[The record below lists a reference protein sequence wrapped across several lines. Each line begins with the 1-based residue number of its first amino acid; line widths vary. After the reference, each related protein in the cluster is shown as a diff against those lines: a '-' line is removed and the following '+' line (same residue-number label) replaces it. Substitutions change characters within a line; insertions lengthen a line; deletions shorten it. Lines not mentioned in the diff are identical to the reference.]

1 MTRDAFI
8 EKYASIYEHSPW
20 VAEAAF
26 GAADIQAA
34 MRDVVDG
41 AGRDAQLQLIRNH
54 PDLACAP
61 ATKLTEASVSEQKGA
76 GLNECSVEEYA
87 EFQQLNADY
96 KAKFGFPFIVA
107 VKGLTRMDILVQ
119 FRARLQ
125 NDTDVEF
132 ATALAQIHKI
142 AGFRL
147 SAIHA

>member
-1 MTRDAFI
+1 MTRDDFVQ
-8 EKYASIYEHSPW
+8 KYASIYEHSAW

-34 MRDVVDG
+34 MRDAVDG
-41 AGRDAQLQLIRNH
+41 AGRDAQLKLICNH

-61 ATKLTEASVSEQKGA
+61 ATKLTAASVSEQKGA

-87 EFQQLNADY
+87 EFQQLNTDY

-125 NDTDVEF
+125 NNADVEF

-147 SAIHA
+147 SAIHS

>member
-1 MTRDAFI
+1 MTRNDFVQ
-8 EKYASIYEHSPW
+8 KYASIYEHSPW

-26 GAADIQAA
+26 GAAHIQMA
-34 MRDVVDG
+34 MRDAVDA
-41 AGRDAQLQLIRNH
+41 AGRDAQLKLICNH

-61 ATKLTEASVSEQKGA
+61 ATTLTEASVSEQKGA
-76 GLNECSVEEYA
+76 GLNECSPAEYA

-125 NDTDVEF
+125 NNADVEF